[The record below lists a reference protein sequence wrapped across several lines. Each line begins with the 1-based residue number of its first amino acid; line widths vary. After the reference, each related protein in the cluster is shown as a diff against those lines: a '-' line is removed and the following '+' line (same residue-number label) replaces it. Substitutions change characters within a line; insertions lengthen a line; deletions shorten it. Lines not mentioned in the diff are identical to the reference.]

1 VLEAE
6 VCGSVRIAIG
16 TISGLRLPSQS
27 PLQTVPRR
35 LPRTPAFLHCVQ
47 VGNGEWMLVVA
58 AIVVASKLGG
68 PIVAARLAKIL
79 TLRRAASSTEKL
91 RHPNGRSGGSFQSA

>member
-16 TISGLRLPSQS
+16 TISVLRLPSQS
-27 PLQTVPRR
+27 TLQTVPRR
-35 LPRTPAFLHCVQ
+35 LPRTPAFLHRVQ

-58 AIVVASKLGG
+58 AVVARRSWADRFVDAFGG
-68 PIVAARLAKIL
+68 
-79 TLRRAASSTEKL
+79 RRSAHESA
-91 RHPNGRSGGSFQSA
+91 PAVSGI